1 MDNEILKSVEKH
13 VRKCRE
19 VSDNLHRADR
29 AMKALDSD
37 DLNYCRIEVTVWSG
51 ASFSVR
57 IPREHAKMVVL
68 PALTKLREKH
78 DAMEA
83 EVRDWVDQDDKEAA

>member
-13 VRKCRE
+13 VRECRE
-19 VSDNLHRADR
+19 VSDDLNRAER

-37 DLNYCRIEVTVWSG
+37 DLNYCRIEVAVWNG
-51 ASFSVR
+51 AMFSVR

-68 PALTKLREKH
+68 PALTKLRERH

-83 EVRDWVDQDDKEAA
+83 EIREWVELGEKEAA